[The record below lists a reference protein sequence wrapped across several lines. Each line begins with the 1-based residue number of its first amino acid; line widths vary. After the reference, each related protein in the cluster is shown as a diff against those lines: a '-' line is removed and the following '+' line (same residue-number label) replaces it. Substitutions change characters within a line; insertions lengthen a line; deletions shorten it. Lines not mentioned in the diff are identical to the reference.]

1 MPRWLLLR
9 RHSYRVRSR
18 SLDGARQL
26 AVGAHATHQ
35 PAVHSGRHGRRSA
48 RHHTVSRRPG
58 TRGSRRW
65 FVCSPAYQRRRRRSC
80 TEAEISRPI
89 TATCWRRYAR
99 LAILASMLVLCVLTR
114 SLLRRRRAVRHGRL
128 SQAQHLARASR
139 RGPTLSRTAYLV
151 APTHTVIHHPCPCTV
166 TLHRLPVV
174 VRVHPPLA
182 ATSRLLTAMRRPFV
196 QQCPS

>member
-1 MPRWLLLR
+1 VYDRAALMALASSPLARTPPTNLPYIPGVTVGVAPDTTP
-9 RHSYRVRSR
+9 SPAGQVRA
-18 SLDGARQL
+18 D
-26 AVGAHATHQ
+26 
-35 PAVHSGRHGRRSA
+35 PA
-48 RHHTVSRRPG
+48 
-58 TRGSRRW
+58 RW
-65 FVCSPAYQRRRRRSC
+65 FVCSRCLRTNAAAAAVQKQKSPGQSPRPAGGG
-80 TEAEISRPI
+80 T
-89 TATCWRRYAR
+89 
-99 LAILASMLVLCVLTR
+99 LALLYSLRVLCVLTC

-151 APTHTVIHHPCPCTV
+151 APTHTVIHPSIHHPCPCTV
-166 TLHRLPVV
+166 TLHRRLPVV